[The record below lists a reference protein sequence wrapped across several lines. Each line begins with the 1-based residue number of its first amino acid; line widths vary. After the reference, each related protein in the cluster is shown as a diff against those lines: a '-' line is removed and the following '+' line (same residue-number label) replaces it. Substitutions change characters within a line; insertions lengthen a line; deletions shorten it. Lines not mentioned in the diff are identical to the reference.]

1 MFMKLL
7 KLILVYIKNL
17 TTLILLIQKQF
28 MRWNDVCFFLHLIY
42 SNLIIH

>member
-17 TTLILLIQKQF
+17 TTIILLIQKQF
-28 MRWNDVCFFLHLIY
+28 MRWNDA
-42 SNLIIH
+42 S